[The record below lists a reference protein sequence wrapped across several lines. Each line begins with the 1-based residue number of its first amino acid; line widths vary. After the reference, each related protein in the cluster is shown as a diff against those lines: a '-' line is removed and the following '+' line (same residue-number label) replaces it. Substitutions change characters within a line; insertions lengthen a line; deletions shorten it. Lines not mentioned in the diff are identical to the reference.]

1 MTLNTRRKHE
11 KITLLDR
18 LSLGLLNLIVGLP
31 TGFLLWLVL
40 NGFPWTTSAWLP
52 ASAIFWFTAVMV
64 VLGILMQEVL
74 FLGIYSR
81 CWNFLVFWFK
91 GGS

>member
-1 MTLNTRRKHE
+1 MRE
-11 KITLLDR
+11 KTTILDR
-18 LSLGLLNLIVGLP
+18 LSLGLLNLVVALP

-40 NGFPWTTSAWLP
+40 NGFPWAASAWLP
-52 ASAIFWFTAVMV
+52 AASIFWFTGVMV

-81 CWNFLVFWFK
+81 CWNFLMYWIK
-91 GGS
+91 GGW